1 MTNDKDSKTT
11 KNLPHDALFK
21 RIMESDIAAKEFLN
35 EYLPDEVKEIVDL
48 NSIKVQKESYIEPNL
63 TKRLSDI
70 VYRVNTKNDADAFIY
85 VIAEHQSSVDQL
97 MAFRLWKYTLL
108 LAERHIKEQGKLPLI
123 FPEVVYSG
131 TAKYTAPKNLWSL
144 FDNPDLARKL
154 LSEDHAIVNLQAM
167 SDDEIA
173 KKNHI
178 ALFEYVMKHIHMR
191 DVLKL
196 WQNIFDKLPHA
207 VFLDKECGYFYTE
220 NLLWYIDGQLSEH
233 RRAELS
239 SLIIENLPK
248 NDGEELMRTIADS
261 YIEGGIVIGEAR
273 GKEEGKEEGR
283 DERDIE
289 IVKEMLTD
297 NEPIAKIAK
306 YTKLSIEK
314 IKKMQSND

>member
-21 RIMESDIAAKEFLN
+21 RIMASDIAAKEFLN
-35 EYLPDEVKEIVDL
+35 EYLPDEVKEIIDL
-48 NSIKVQKESYIEPNL
+48 GSIKVQKESYIEPNL

-70 VYRVNTKNDADAFIY
+70 VYRVNARNNEDAFIY
-85 VIAEHQSSVDQL
+85 VVAEHQSSVDQL
-97 MAFRLWKYTLL
+97 MSFRLWKYTLL
-108 LAERHIKEQGKLPLI
+108 LAERHIKEKGKLPLI
-123 FPEVVYSG
+123 FPVVIYSG
-131 TAKYTAPKNLWSL
+131 TAKYTAPKNLWAL

-154 LSEDHAIVNLQAM
+154 LSEDHAIVDLQAM

-173 KKNHI
+173 RKNHI

-191 DVLKL
+191 DMLKL
-196 WQNIFDKLPHA
+196 WQNIFDKIPHA

-220 NLLWYIDGQLSEH
+220 NLLWYIDSKLPED

-239 SLIIENLPK
+239 RLITENLPE

-261 YIEGGIVIGEAR
+261 YIEEGINKGIVIG
-273 GKEEGKEEGR
+273 KDEGR

-289 IVKEMLTD
+289 IAKEMLTD
-297 NEPIAKIAK
+297 NEPIGKIVK
-306 YTKLSIEK
+306 YTKLSIEQ
-314 IKKMQSND
+314 IKKIQSND